1 MRILLTHDDGIH
13 ATGIMAMKRKL
24 DQIGEVFMVAPE
36 RPRSAAGHAITLHK
50 PLRCNK
56 ISLPDN
62 QIGYATSGNP
72 TDCVTL
78 GVEIVMENR
87 CDLIVSG
94 INHGP
99 NLGWDVTYSGTVAAA
114 LEGATLNIP
123 SIAVS
128 LDTYS
133 HVNQND
139 FDPAANFI
147 LSLIEIVVKKGL
159 THHTLLNVNVPNL
172 PPGEIKGAKTTFQG
186 TREYIE
192 RVAVCK
198 DPDGKPYYWQ
208 GGKLKP
214 DTPSEGSDVHAVQG
228 GFISVTPIQLDMT
241 DYDSLYVMKSW
252 GVDSI

>member
-1 MRILLTHDDGIH
+1 MRILLTNDDGIH
-13 ATGIMAMKRKL
+13 AAGIMAMKRKL

-56 ISLPDN
+56 ISLPDR
-62 QIGYATSGNP
+62 QVGYATSGNP
-72 TDCVTL
+72 TDCVTI
-78 GVEIVMENR
+78 GVEIVMENK
-87 CDLIVSG
+87 CDMIVSG

-99 NLGWDVTYSGTVAAA
+99 NLGWDVTYSGTVAAT
-114 LEGATLNIP
+114 LEGATLKIP

-133 HVNQND
+133 PVVEED
-139 FDPAANFI
+139 FEPAATFI
-147 LSLIEIVVKKGL
+147 LKLIKKVVEYGMDAHSLM
-159 THHTLLNVNVPNL
+159 NVNVPNL
-172 PPGEIKGAKTTFQG
+172 QSQEIKGAKTTFQWK
-186 TREYIE
+186 REYIE

-214 DTPSEGSDVHAVQG
+214 EVPPEGSDVHAVQG
-228 GFISVTPIQLDMT
+228 GYISVTPLQLDMT
-241 DYDSLYVMKSW
+241 DYDSLYRMKSW